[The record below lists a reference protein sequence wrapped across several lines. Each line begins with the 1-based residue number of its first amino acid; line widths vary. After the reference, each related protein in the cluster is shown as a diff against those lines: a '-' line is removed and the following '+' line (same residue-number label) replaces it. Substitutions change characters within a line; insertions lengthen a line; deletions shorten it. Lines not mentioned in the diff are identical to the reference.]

1 MINEKRVALQKSGGD
16 RPRNSAQYPNHIES
30 DREREIYFS
39 IHVELRNRSNNNP
52 PLDSWHTK
60 LNDHIFRNSASR
72 FVVHES
78 MNTKVGN
85 EVMKK
90 NQSLIIHD
98 ARFTG
103 RIARQTKREK
113 KMLQRC
119 IVARFYI
126 VAYIS
131 LI

>member
-1 MINEKRVALQKSGGD
+1 MINEKRVALQKSDGD
-16 RPRNSAQYPNHIES
+16 RPRNSAQYPSHIKCN
-30 DREREIYFS
+30 REQE

-52 PLDSWHTK
+52 LLYSWHTK
-60 LNDHIFRNSASR
+60 LNDYIFRKRASR
-72 FVVHES
+72 FAVHES

-98 ARFTG
+98 ARFT
-103 RIARQTKREK
+103 RKNCETNKTKEKIVIEMHCCPLLYCTIYIAD
-113 KMLQRC
+113 
-119 IVARFYI
+119 
-126 VAYIS
+126 